1 MTQKSIAEQI
11 ADAQNVLV
19 ALSKKVA
26 QEVIPV
32 TKEVDSITV
41 AYQDGTT
48 ETFVKQPQPDLKTRE
63 ILSQLRDRATA
74 RASVVF
80 APDPLPAKQL
90 KRGGFKCRIHGV
102 NYTSIMHASR
112 SLDICRHAIRARLN
126 RGDVGYDYV

>member
-48 ETFVKQPQPDLKTRE
+48 ETFVKQQDTKASE
-63 ILSQLRDRATA
+63 ILAQLRDRATA